1 MMKAHEVKRDLRMV
15 FLEAEDK
22 YIDAN
27 NFNDPALLKYA
38 E

>member
-15 FLEAEDK
+15 FLESEDR
-22 YIDAN
+22 YINAD
-27 NFNDPALLKYA
+27 NFNDPILAKYA